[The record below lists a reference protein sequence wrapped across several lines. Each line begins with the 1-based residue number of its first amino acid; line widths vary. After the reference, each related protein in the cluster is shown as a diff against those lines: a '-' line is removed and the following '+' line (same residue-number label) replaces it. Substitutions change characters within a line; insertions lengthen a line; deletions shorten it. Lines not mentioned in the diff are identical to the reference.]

1 MERRYGKSI
10 LLLTLVAALSQILPA
25 IADPT
30 PDYQTLLGEVP
41 PAEMP
46 AKAAQIIKLENS
58 KAQKATTVAVVKAA
72 SARKSAAVLSVVG
85 AISRSVPE
93 MAPVAAATAAEAQPR
108 FAWAF
113 ARTAA
118 LAAPGQASEVVF
130 QVASAVP
137 DEALSVATAVALAV
151 PDSAD
156 ASVAALGRA
165 VPGLQPYLAEAIL
178 LSEGRDVSPS
188 AIIALAG
195 KLSAEAPVAVT
206 DPLPEISPP
215 VPPTVGPPFVN
226 PPGNPGHVIPGPPF
240 TVPPGWQRK
249 YSKPTAD
256 PT

>member
-1 MERRYGKSI
+1 MKLRYGKSI
-10 LLLTLVAALSQILPA
+10 LLLILVAVLSQISPS

-30 PDYQTLLGEVP
+30 PDYRILLGEVP
-41 PAEMP
+41 PAEIP
-46 AKAAQIIKLENS
+46 AKAAQIVKLEDS
-58 KAQKATTVAVVKAA
+58 KAQKAATVAVVQAA
-72 SARKSAAVLSVVG
+72 SARKSAAALSVVG
-85 AISRSVPE
+85 AISRGVPE

-130 QVASAVP
+130 QVASAATE
-137 DEALSVATAVALAV
+137 EALSIATAVTLAV
-151 PDSAD
+151 PDSAE
-156 ASVAALGRA
+156 ASIAALGRA
-165 VPGLQPYLAEAIL
+165 VPSLQPHLAEAML

-195 KLSAEAPVAVT
+195 KLSAAAPVAVT

-215 VPPTVGPPFVN
+215 VPPNVGPPFVN
-226 PPGNPGHVIPGPPF
+226 PPGNPGHLVPGPPF

-249 YSKPTAD
+249 YSKPSAD